1 MGSSTIANDNRL
13 QPVTQKDYQEVEK
26 LWEENYR
33 TLPVPTGFN
42 DNKQGRV
49 DWIEK
54 EIEEIEATLTLLT
67 DSDEDKKKEGLDKVG
82 TILPFLL
89 LGGFSYQ
96 EIVSYLNFKLQ
107 AAKTVLAELKDEEKV
122 DVNVNKIE
130 EPKALAEEEKVEENK

>member
-1 MGSSTIANDNRL
+1 M
-13 QPVTQKDYQEVEK
+13 
-26 LWEENYR
+26 
-33 TLPVPTGFN
+33 
-42 DNKQGRV
+42 
-49 DWIEK
+49 
-54 EIEEIEATLTLLT
+54 TLLT